1 MKLTRVA
8 TESGAGRID
17 WATLSPGLHVV
28 VNRDERGA
36 ELLSLADS
44 LLWGDS
50 GPEPVGP
57 LMRDRVGGLVQL
69 ESGAGPYRL
78 RRQWA
83 PEGVRHT
90 IARLDGQAASGDDIT
105 RLLQGL
111 SPRVIAH
118 VFGADLRQRPQLSE
132 LLSSEAAAQF
142 RRVEAAANPRSATL
156 TNTTGHHASELFAR
170 RDELARNVE
179 QQLADRRKASARIES
194 ELVELGRQL
203 AAADAQ
209 LTTLND
215 GLHALQTELSSLD
228 ARVRYTEIAHAA
240 RLAEDES
247 HESAGARRTDS
258 LDTQIDRWRATLSD
272 IEARHAQ
279 VLAQLS
285 QVHPHES
292 SLAASVVDQRA
303 CLAVIDR
310 LMRDV
315 DAEVSR
321 FARSNTSWACM
332 CRDAHSR
339 LHPLTE
345 TLGRQFARLSELV
358 QHHERAA
365 EVRELTTEAEDLQRS
380 RGELRQQLEHL
391 LQRRQ
396 DALRSG
402 RPRREAPVTELST
415 RPPLEGDP
423 RTRRLELQ
431 REEATTLRE
440 RDTLANQ
447 RDRLRQRQEELL
459 RQRNDLLRDP
469 GLTTHQRELEQLQR
483 ELDHTLATPGERPA
497 TSRSWRASDVLAKL
511 TDGRITA
518 LHLRENGRSI
528 EAQELSGRRILLQEM
543 SAELQDLAYL
553 ALKLAMVDA
562 YACHG
567 ASFPL
572 VLIEPFARLGD
583 APSRVLAGVLADLG
597 QRGRQVLVATTNRA
611 ALERFQS
618 LGAAIFEPT
627 IAGVLVNMAPRF
639 EPELP
644 PAPAPVPTTIRK
656 TITTTDTYFLRPED
670 AIERF
675 PVPLANR
682 AAAFER
688 ARIRTVGELLSAD
701 PSCVAEELA
710 EREVSAELVS
720 LWQLHAGLVCFVPGL
735 SLADAQLLTELGVQ
749 TPHDLA
755 QRTAAQ
761 LTDAAREWAN
771 QSGAEKSTDNRWR
784 DQVRRLDSDRANSWI
799 TAARN
804 ELPRLEQQPVWQS
817 WRRHADERRERTA
830 RRSSGS
836 RRGSRAERPAT
847 LKLRTAPTERRS
859 KRDAAPPRDAK
870 PARRRFYLDPTSDVE
885 QAPSIGSNLAE
896 RLKKCSIR
904 TVADLLAADGDRL
917 AAELKLAEVDGATVV
932 SWQHQA
938 RLVCRI
944 PELRGHDAQI
954 LVACGFSIAEEIA
967 TMKPAELLS
976 FVSSYCGTPEAQR
989 VLRNASAPDLQEVT
1003 GWIEQARHC
1012 RVLGA
1017 A

>member
-8 TESGAGRID
+8 TEGTGSRID
-17 WATLSPGLHVV
+17 WATLSPGLNVV

-36 ELLSLADS
+36 ELLSLAES
-44 LLWGDS
+44 LLWGAS
-50 GPEPVGP
+50 GPDPLGP
-57 LMRDRVGGLVQL
+57 LVRERVGGLAQL
-69 ESGAGPYRL
+69 ESGVGPYRL
-78 RRQWA
+78 RRQWV
-83 PEGVRHT
+83 PEGARHT
-90 IARLDGQAASGDDIT
+90 IARLDGQPASGDDIP

-111 SPRVIAH
+111 SPRVLAA
-118 VFGADLRQRPQLSE
+118 VFGADLRERPQLSE

-142 RRVEAAANPRSATL
+142 RRVEAAANPRR
-156 TNTTGHHASELFAR
+156 TGPSYQSGYHGSEIFAR
-170 RDELARNVE
+170 RDEVARNVE
-179 QQLADRRKASARIES
+179 QRLAERRQASARVES

-203 AAADAQ
+203 EAVDAQ
-209 LTTLND
+209 LTNLND
-215 GLHALQTELSSLD
+215 ELHTLQTELSSLD
-228 ARVRYTEIAHAA
+228 ARVRYTEIAQAA

-247 HESAGARRTDS
+247 HESAGSRRTDG

-285 QVHPHES
+285 HVHPHES
-292 SLAASVVDQRA
+292 SLAASVGDQRA

-315 DAEVSR
+315 DAEVAR
-321 FARSNTSWACM
+321 FARTNTSWACM

-365 EVRELTTEAEDLQRS
+365 EVRELTTEAEDLERS

-402 RPRREAPVTELST
+402 RPRREAPLSELSA

-431 REEATTLRE
+431 REEATALRE
-440 RDTLANQ
+440 RDDLANQ
-447 RDRLRQRQEELL
+447 RDRLQQRQEELL
-459 RQRNDLLRDP
+459 RQRNELLRDS
-469 GLTTHQRELEQLQR
+469 GLVAHQRELEQLQR
-483 ELDHTLATPGERPA
+483 ELDHTLATPGERS
-497 TSRSWRASDVLAKL
+497 TTFRSWRASDVLAKL

-528 EAQELSGRRILLQEM
+528 EAQEISGRRILLQEM

-567 ASFPL
+567 VAFPL

-627 IAGVLVNMAPRF
+627 IGSVPVNMAPRF
-639 EPELP
+639 EPEVMP
-644 PAPAPVPTTIRK
+644 TPTPAPTTIRK

-688 ARIRTVGELLSAD
+688 ARIRTVGDLLSAD
-701 PSCVAEELA
+701 PSSVAEELA

-755 QRTAAQ
+755 QRTSSQ
-761 LTDAAREWAN
+761 ITDAARGLADRSN
-771 QSGAEKSTDNRWR
+771 DNRWR
-784 DQVRRLDSDRANSWI
+784 DQIRQLDSGRADKWI
-799 TAARN
+799 SAARN

-817 WRRHADERRERTA
+817 WRRHADERRERTT
-830 RRSSGS
+830 RRSSGT
-836 RRGSRAERPAT
+836 GGGNSRAERPAT

-859 KRDAAPPRDAK
+859 KRERDATQVRDAK
-870 PARRRFYLDPTSDVE
+870 PARRRFYLDTTSDVE
-885 QAPSIGSNLAE
+885 QAPSIGAKMAE
-896 RLKKCSIR
+896 RLKMCGIR
-904 TVADLLAADGDRL
+904 TVADLLSADGDRL
-917 AAELKLAEVDGATVV
+917 AAELGGKEVDGATVV
-932 SWQHQA
+932 AWQHQA

-989 VLRNASAPDLQEVT
+989 VLRNSPPPDLQEVT